1 MDVAKFK
8 RNSEIVVEYFQ
19 DIKFFEDDDNK
30 VIVLLPEGMKNKK
43 TSIEKNSLKVEFELD
58 GVENLTI
65 VGTLKTPNKIED
77 VVVLEA
83 DDAVKFDV

>member
-1 MDVAKFK
+1 MAKFK
-8 RNSEIVVEYFQ
+8 RNSEIVAEYFQ
-19 DIKFFEDDDNK
+19 DIKFFEEDDK

-58 GVENLTI
+58 GIENLTV
-65 VGTLKTPNKIED
+65 VGTLKTPNRIED

>member
-1 MDVAKFK
+1 MAKFK
-8 RNSEIVVEYFQ
+8 RNSEIVAEYFQ
-19 DIKFFEDDDNK
+19 DIKFFEEADK

-43 TSIEKNSLKVEFELD
+43 TTIEKSSLKVEFELD
-58 GVENLTI
+58 GIENLTV

>member
-1 MDVAKFK
+1 MAKFK

-19 DIKFFEDDDNK
+19 DIKFFEADDDK
-30 VIVLLPEGMKNKK
+30 VIVLLPEGMKNKR